1 MALSRFRQ
9 AKTAE
14 EEVNLVQNAV
24 SKSTQY
30 KNKRAYGILE
40 EWQRQ
45 RLVKVPIVEVVGLFK
60 TFDFHQVQS
69 LETPLVEI
77 MCVVCELLAYAI
89 CP

>member
-24 SKSTQY
+24 PKFTQY
-30 KNKRAYGILE
+30 KNNSSYGIFE
-40 EWQRQ
+40 GWQMQ

-60 TFDFHQVQS
+60 NYDYHHVGVVSLTFKLGKILH
-69 LETPLVEI
+69 
-77 MCVVCELLAYAI
+77 
-89 CP
+89 

>member
-24 SKSTQY
+24 PKSTQY
-30 KNKRAYGILE
+30 KNNSSYGIFKG
-40 EWQRQ
+40 WQMQ

-60 TFDFHQVQS
+60 NCDYHHVGVVS
-69 LETPLVEI
+69 LIFKLR
-77 MCVVCELLAYAI
+77 
-89 CP
+89 

>member
-30 KNKRAYGILE
+30 KNIGLMEYSKSGK
-40 EWQRQ
+40 RQ

-60 TFDFHQVQS
+60 NFDFHQVQS
-69 LETPLVEI
+69 LETPLMEI
-77 MCVVCELLAYAI
+77 SALSVNY
-89 CP
+89 

>member
-24 SKSTQY
+24 PKSTQY
-30 KNKRAYGILE
+30 KNNSSYGIFE
-40 EWQRQ
+40 GWQMQ

-60 TFDFHQVQS
+60 NYDYHHVGVVS
-69 LETPLVEI
+69 LIFKLG
-77 MCVVCELLAYAI
+77 
-89 CP
+89 